1 MSDLAPRPKWILHLL
16 WFFKGESC
24 YPQIEGDLSEEFQ
37 LRVSKNGIADA
48 RQWYRREV
56 CRNFWSLTWRWE
68 TIAVIVLTL
77 FFVALGFSTFP
88 RMPIPFLHL
97 ARLLETVLK
106 PLLPPVLGPQPFIY
120 VSIRIVILMI
130 PTTIIP
136 GLSFP
141 LVCGALL
148 RGHQRMIRLV
158 VTAYC
163 LGITV
168 LFGISRFDIIMRDL
182 WQGVPHMFSPT
193 VLVCSLPL
201 WILPF
206 IWVSST
212 WVERHQ
218 RRRAIA

>member
-1 MSDLAPRPKWILHLL
+1 MPEIAVAPRWILFLL
-16 WFFKGESC
+16 WPFKGESC

-56 CRNFWSLTWRWE
+56 FRNFWSLTWRWE

-77 FFVALGFSTFP
+77 FFVAFGYSTFP

-97 ARLLETVLK
+97 ARLLEPVLD
-106 PLLPPVLGPQPFIY
+106 PLLPPALGPQPFIY
-120 VSIRIVILMI
+120 VSIRIVILLL

-148 RGHQRMIRLV
+148 RGHQRMIRFV

-168 LFGISRFDIIMRDL
+168 LYGISQFDTIIREL
-182 WQGVPHMFSPT
+182 RQWGPLSPT
-193 VLVCSLPL
+193 VIVHSLPL

-206 IWVSST
+206 IWVSSI